1 MLLFFAFIRITCAIF
16 AEVEKRLDYG
26 DERKDIVVLYKL
38 RQRKP
43 QMDGTLS
50 GVWGVEYDGRADCS
64 HMVLNA
70 SRHGCVQM
78 LRCGNFRQPGG

>member
-16 AEVEKRLDYG
+16 AEVEKRIDYG

-38 RQRKP
+38 RQRKS

-50 GVWGVEYDGRADCS
+50 CVWGVEYDGRADSS
-64 HMVLNA
+64 HRKAVA
-70 SRHGCVQM
+70 KSAP
-78 LRCGNFRQPGG
+78 CGFFRK